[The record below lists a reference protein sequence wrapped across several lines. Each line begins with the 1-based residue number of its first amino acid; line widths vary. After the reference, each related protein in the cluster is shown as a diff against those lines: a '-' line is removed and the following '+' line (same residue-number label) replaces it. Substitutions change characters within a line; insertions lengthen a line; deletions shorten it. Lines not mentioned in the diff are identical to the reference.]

1 VAVTEYPVVM
11 SIVPFAVRVTHEPA
25 ILRVQS
31 HPVAVGVLS
40 EPPEF
45 TFTTPAAEMK
55 STLRLPLLLR

>member
-1 VAVTEYPVVM
+1 M
-11 SIVPFAVRVTHEPA
+11 SIVPFAARVTDEPV

-31 HPVAVGVLS
+31 HAMAVGVVS

-45 TFTTPAAEMK
+45 TFTVPPAEMK